1 MTHQQLTPYNR
12 AQYIE
17 HIGQL
22 AELAGADFSMSAIVE
37 SLDVIEAKLDPQNAP
52 MGWKVT
58 PAAKPRAYFN
68 ICNHQQ
74 IDMLAVFKDGGLI
87 PQRYID
93 DPAYQPAFKLL
104 DGLMADGA
112 DFNTESGLC
121 KVWAYTRMAPL
132 TELMATP
139 HLPQSVRKFEETLR
153 ALDLNKYFFLAAD
166 FEKNS
171 MNVYFPWTP
180 EQRTE
185 QWLQKFSRAI
195 GETELSQTALQG
207 ILATSDDTIGIG
219 ITFNWKSDLPQRA
232 CFYNTSVDAQS
243 PALCETTF
251 VLREHLRTALPTL
264 INDPTFL
271 YNWSIGRA
279 GEFVKIEKDYSG
291 HFWQHVEKVYGLD
304 PQGVHTEL

>member
-1 MTHQQLTPYNR
+1 MTHQQLQPYNR
-12 AQYIE
+12 EVFLQ
-17 HIGQL
+17 HVGQL
-22 AELAGADFSMSAIVE
+22 AELAGAGLSLPAITK
-37 SLDVIEAKLDPQNAP
+37 SLDVIEAKLDPANAP

-58 PAAKPRAYFN
+58 PASKPRAYFN

-74 IDMLAVFKDGGLI
+74 IDLLAVLKDGGLI

-93 DPAYQPAFKLL
+93 EPEFQPAFKLL

-121 KVWAYTRMAPL
+121 KVWAYTAMAPL
-132 TELMATP
+132 EELMTNP
-139 HLPQSVRKFEETLR
+139 HLPQSVRQFEQTLR
-153 ALDLNKYFFLAAD
+153 SLDLNSYFFLAAD

-171 MNVYFPWTP
+171 MNVYFPWEP

-195 GETELSQTALQG
+195 GDVELSQTALKG

-232 CFYNTSVDAQS
+232 CFYNPSVDAQS

-251 VLREHLRTALPTL
+251 ALREKLRKELPAL
-264 INDPTFL
+264 INDANFL

-279 GEFVKIEKDYSG
+279 GEFAKIEKDYSG
-291 HFWQHVEKVYGLD
+291 DFWQHVAKVYGLD
-304 PQGVHTEL
+304 PEGVHAEL